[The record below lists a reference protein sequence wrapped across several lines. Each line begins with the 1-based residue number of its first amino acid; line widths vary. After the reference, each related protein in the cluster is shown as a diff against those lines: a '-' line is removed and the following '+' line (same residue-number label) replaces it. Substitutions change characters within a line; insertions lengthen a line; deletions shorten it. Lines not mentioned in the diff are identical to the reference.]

1 MEEKKE
7 REKEGEHE
15 IEGGKEG
22 GEIYSELTNLI
33 NIEKKKEE
41 DEREPLRLPLLRD
54 DQIFDSNVILN
65 FCIVPWR
72 LKTRLSNCL
81 LISNMNFRVSQI
93 YREVNTCDK
102 IASFAISVQDFFRS
116 DGSIHQFISEDF
128 CKNRIG
134 PRKNENHNRLFCKDF
149 DKSKN
154 KQEYIAKSS

>member
-1 MEEKKE
+1 MLSP
-7 REKEGEHE
+7 
-15 IEGGKEG
+15 
-22 GEIYSELTNLI
+22 YQALI
-33 NIEKKKEE
+33 M
-41 DEREPLRLPLLRD
+41 PLRLPLLRD

-116 DGSIHQFISEDF
+116 DGSMHQFISEDF

-134 PRKNENHNRLFCKDF
+134 VPNYMFLLFFIFISPSRPLALFHLLIFIYSVDAV
-149 DKSKN
+149 
-154 KQEYIAKSS
+154 I